1 MVLLVSTNRQENN
14 KNSIQSTNPLN
25 SNFMIDDFTSNI
37 LFQKSLLKNK
47 QKTSY
52 AKSEFLCSMLIF
64 KIFINSQI

>member
-52 AKSEFLCSMLIF
+52 AKSEFFM
-64 KIFINSQI
+64 